1 MKCMTSYTEGKWRT
15 QAQSMADFLQR
26 IKAVVFDLDGTLVD
40 SQLDFTELR
49 RRLGWPEQTLILEH
63 LATLSCAVEKQQAAQ
78 VIVDFELEG
87 ARNASWMPN
96 ADLLLQ
102 QLNDRQMPMAIL
114 TRNMRQATELCM
126 QALNI
131 PIDLVLTRDD
141 APAKPQPEG
150 LWLIAER
157 LGVQPNEML
166 YVGDYLFDI
175 QTARNAGSYCCLY
188 RYGDNHIY
196 AEQADLVV
204 DDLLDL
210 LVHLQK

>member
-1 MKCMTSYTEGKWRT
+1 
-15 QAQSMADFLQR
+15 MADFLQQ

-40 SQLDFTELR
+40 SKLDFTELR

-63 LATLSCAVEKQQAAQ
+63 LASLTCPLEQQQAMQ
-78 VIVDFELEG
+78 IIVDFELEG
-87 ARNASWMPN
+87 ARNAGWMPN

-102 QLNDRQMPMAIL
+102 QLNQRQIPLAIL
-114 TRNMRQATELCM
+114 TRNMRQATELCIE
-126 QALNI
+126 ALSI

-150 LWLIAER
+150 LWQIAQR
-157 LGVQPNEML
+157 LGVQPNEIL

-204 DDLLDL
+204 DDLLEL
-210 LVHLQK
+210 LGHLP

>member
-1 MKCMTSYTEGKWRT
+1 
-15 QAQSMADFLQR
+15 MAEFLQQ

-49 RRLGWPEQTLILEH
+49 RRLGWPEHTLILEH
-63 LATLSCAVEKQQAAQ
+63 LATLSCAIEKQQAAQ
-78 VIVDFELEG
+78 IIVDFELEG

-96 ADLLLQ
+96 ADLLLK
-102 QLNDRQMPMAIL
+102 QLKHRQIPMAIL
-114 TRNMRQATELCM
+114 TRNMRHATELCM
-126 QALNI
+126 QALDI
-131 PIDLVLTRDD
+131 PIELVLTRDD

-157 LGVQPNEML
+157 LGVMPDEIL

-204 DDLLDL
+204 DDLLEL
-210 LVHLQK
+210 LVHLQN

>member
-1 MKCMTSYTEGKWRT
+1 
-15 QAQSMADFLQR
+15 MADFLKQ

-40 SQLDFTELR
+40 SKLDFTELR

-63 LATLSCAVEKQQAAQ
+63 LASLTCPLEQQQAMQ
-78 VIVDFELEG
+78 IIVDFELEG
-87 ARNASWMPN
+87 ARNAGWMPN

-102 QLNDRQMPMAIL
+102 QLNQRQIPLAIL
-114 TRNMRQATELCM
+114 TRNMRQATELCIE
-126 QALNI
+126 ALRI

-150 LWLIAER
+150 LWQIAQR
-157 LGVQPNEML
+157 LGVQPHEIL

-204 DDLLDL
+204 DDLLEL
-210 LVHLQK
+210 LGHLP

>member
-1 MKCMTSYTEGKWRT
+1 MNKK
-15 QAQSMADFLQR
+15 

-40 SQLDFTELR
+40 SKLDFSELR

-63 LATLSCAVEKQQAAQ
+63 LATLDCALKKQQAER
-78 VIVDFELEG
+78 IIIDFELEG

-96 ADLLLQ
+96 AEVLLQ
-102 QLNDRQMPMAIL
+102 QLNRQNMPMAIL
-114 TRNMRQATELCM
+114 TRNMRQATDLCM

-131 PIDLVLTRDD
+131 PIALVLTRDE

-150 LWLIAER
+150 LWLIAEQ
-157 LGVQPNEML
+157 LGVAPDQIL

-175 QTARNAGSYCCLY
+175 QTARNAGAYCCLY

-196 AEQADLVV
+196 AELADVVV
-204 DDLLDL
+204 DDLLELADW
-210 LVHLQK
+210 LQL

>member
-1 MKCMTSYTEGKWRT
+1 VLKTK
-15 QAQSMADFLQR
+15 

-40 SQLDFTELR
+40 SKLDFSELR
-49 RRLGWPEQTLILEH
+49 RRLGWPEHSLILEH
-63 LATLSCAVEKQQAAQ
+63 LATLNCAFEKQRAEQ
-78 VIVDFELEG
+78 IIIDFELEG

-102 QLNDRQMPMAIL
+102 QLNQRQIPMAIL
-114 TRNMRQATELCM
+114 TRNMRQATDLCL
-126 QALNI
+126 QTLNI
-131 PIDLVLTRDD
+131 PIELVLTRDD

-150 LWLIAER
+150 LWLIAAQ
-157 LGVQPNEML
+157 LGVAPDEIL

-196 AEQADLVV
+196 AGQADLVV
-204 DDLLDL
+204 DDLLELADWL
-210 LVHLQK
+210 SA

>member
-1 MKCMTSYTEGKWRT
+1 MNKK
-15 QAQSMADFLQR
+15 

-40 SQLDFTELR
+40 SKLDFSELR
-49 RRLGWPEQTLILEH
+49 RRLGWPEHTLILEH
-63 LATLSCAVEKQQAAQ
+63 LATLGCALKKQQAER
-78 VIVDFELEG
+78 IIIDFELEG

-102 QLNDRQMPMAIL
+102 QLKHQNMPMAIL

-150 LWLIAER
+150 LWLIAEQ
-157 LGVQPNEML
+157 LGVTPDQIL

-175 QTARNAGSYCCLY
+175 QTARNAGAYCCLY

-196 AEQADLVV
+196 AELADVVV
-204 DDLLDL
+204 DDLLELADWL
-210 LVHLQK
+210 HL

>member
-1 MKCMTSYTEGKWRT
+1 MKTK
-15 QAQSMADFLQR
+15 

-40 SQLDFTELR
+40 SKLDFSELR
-49 RRLGWPEQTLILEH
+49 RRLGWPEHSLILEH
-63 LATLSCAVEKQQAAQ
+63 LASLDCAVEKQRAEQ
-78 VIVDFELEG
+78 IIIEFELEG

-102 QLNDRQMPMAIL
+102 RLHSRQMPMAIL
-114 TRNMRQATELCM
+114 TRNMRQATDLCL
-126 QALNI
+126 QALKI
-131 PIDLVLTRDD
+131 PIQLVLTRDD

-150 LWLIAER
+150 LWLIAEQ
-157 LGVQPNEML
+157 LGIAPDELL
-166 YVGDYLFDI
+166 YVGDYIFDI

-196 AEQADLVV
+196 AGQADLVV

-210 LVHLQK
+210 ADWLAV

>member
-1 MKCMTSYTEGKWRT
+1 LNKK
-15 QAQSMADFLQR
+15 

-40 SQLDFTELR
+40 SKLDFSELR

-63 LATLSCAVEKQQAAQ
+63 LATLDCALKKQQAEQ
-78 VIVDFELEG
+78 IIIDFELEG

-96 ADLLLQ
+96 AEVLLQ
-102 QLNDRQMPMAIL
+102 QLNRQNMPMAIL
-114 TRNMRQATELCM
+114 TRNMRQATDLCM

-131 PIDLVLTRDD
+131 PIALVLTRDE

-150 LWLIAER
+150 LWLIAEQ
-157 LGVQPNEML
+157 LGVAPDQIL

-175 QTARNAGSYCCLY
+175 QTARNAGAYCCLY

-196 AEQADLVV
+196 AELADVVV
-204 DDLLDL
+204 DDLLELADW
-210 LVHLQK
+210 LQL

>member
-1 MKCMTSYTEGKWRT
+1 M
-15 QAQSMADFLQR
+15 
-26 IKAVVFDLDGTLVD
+26 
-40 SQLDFTELR
+40 
-49 RRLGWPEQTLILEH
+49 ILEH
-63 LATLSCAVEKQQAAQ
+63 LATLSCAIEKQQAAQ
-78 VIVDFELEG
+78 IIVDFELEG

-96 ADLLLQ
+96 ADLLLK
-102 QLNDRQMPMAIL
+102 QLKHRQIPMAIL

-126 QALNI
+126 QALDI
-131 PIDLVLTRDD
+131 PIELVLTRDD

-157 LGVQPNEML
+157 LGVMPDEIL

-204 DDLLDL
+204 DDLLEL
-210 LVHLQK
+210 LVHLQN

>member
-1 MKCMTSYTEGKWRT
+1 MNKN
-15 QAQSMADFLQR
+15 

-40 SQLDFTELR
+40 SRLDFKELR
-49 RRLGWPEQTLILEH
+49 RRLGWSEHSLILEH
-63 LATLSCAVEKQQAAQ
+63 LATLTCAVEKRQAEQ
-78 VIVDFELEG
+78 IIIDFELEG

-96 ADLLLQ
+96 ADVLLQ
-102 QLNDRQMPMAIL
+102 QLKRQNMPMAIL

-150 LWLIAER
+150 LWLIAEQ
-157 LGVQPNEML
+157 LGVAPNEIL

-175 QTARNAGSYCCLY
+175 QTARNAGAYCCLY
-188 RYGDNHIY
+188 RYGDNDIY
-196 AEQADLVV
+196 AELADLVV

-210 LVHLQK
+210 IVHLKANSSTANQIS

>member
-1 MKCMTSYTEGKWRT
+1 MNKK
-15 QAQSMADFLQR
+15 

-40 SQLDFTELR
+40 SKLDFSELR
-49 RRLGWPEQTLILEH
+49 RRLGWPEQSLILEH
-63 LATLSCAVEKQQAAQ
+63 LATLDCAVKKQQAEQ
-78 VIVDFELEG
+78 IIIDFELEG

-96 ADLLLQ
+96 AEVLLQ
-102 QLNDRQMPMAIL
+102 QLNRQNMPMAIL

-150 LWLIAER
+150 LWLIAEQ
-157 LGVQPNEML
+157 LGVAPNEIL

-175 QTARNAGSYCCLY
+175 QTARNAGAYCCLY

-196 AEQADLVV
+196 AELADVVV

-210 LVHLQK
+210 IVHLKGCSPTAD

>member
-1 MKCMTSYTEGKWRT
+1 
-15 QAQSMADFLQR
+15 MADFLQQ

-40 SQLDFTELR
+40 SKLDFTELR

-63 LATLSCAVEKQQAAQ
+63 LASLTCPLEQQQAMQ
-78 VIVDFELEG
+78 IIVDFELEG
-87 ARNASWMPN
+87 ARNAGWMPN

-102 QLNDRQMPMAIL
+102 QLNQRQIPLAIL
-114 TRNMRQATELCM
+114 TRNMRQATELCIE
-126 QALNI
+126 ALRI

-150 LWLIAER
+150 LWQIAQR
-157 LGVQPNEML
+157 LGVQPHEIL

-204 DDLLDL
+204 DDLLEL
-210 LVHLQK
+210 LGHLP

>member
-1 MKCMTSYTEGKWRT
+1 
-15 QAQSMADFLQR
+15 MADFLQQ

-40 SQLDFTELR
+40 SKLDFTELR

-63 LATLSCAVEKQQAAQ
+63 LASLTCPLEQQQAMQ
-78 VIVDFELEG
+78 IIVDFELEG
-87 ARNASWMPN
+87 ARNAGWMPN

-102 QLNDRQMPMAIL
+102 QLNQRQIPLAIL
-114 TRNMRQATELCM
+114 TRNMRQATELCIE
-126 QALNI
+126 ALSI

-150 LWLIAER
+150 LWQIAQR
-157 LGVQPNEML
+157 LGVQPHEIL

-204 DDLLDL
+204 DDLLEL
-210 LVHLQK
+210 LGHLP

>member
-1 MKCMTSYTEGKWRT
+1 MNKN
-15 QAQSMADFLQR
+15 

-40 SQLDFTELR
+40 SRLDFKELR
-49 RRLGWPEQTLILEH
+49 RRLGWSEHSLILEH
-63 LATLSCAVEKQQAAQ
+63 LATLTCAVEKRQAEQ
-78 VIVDFELEG
+78 IIIDFELEG

-96 ADLLLQ
+96 ADVLLQ
-102 QLNDRQMPMAIL
+102 QLKRQNMPMAIL

-150 LWLIAER
+150 LWLIAEQ
-157 LGVQPNEML
+157 LGVAPNEIL

-175 QTARNAGSYCCLY
+175 QTARNAGAYCCLY

-196 AEQADLVV
+196 AELADLVV

-210 LVHLQK
+210 IVHLKANSSTANQIS